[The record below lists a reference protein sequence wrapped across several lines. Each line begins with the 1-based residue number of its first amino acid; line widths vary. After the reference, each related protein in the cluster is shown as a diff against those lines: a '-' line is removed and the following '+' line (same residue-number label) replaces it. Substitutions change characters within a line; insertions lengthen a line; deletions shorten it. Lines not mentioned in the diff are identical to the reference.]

1 MGIEWFRDLSII
13 IMGFVTVVVLIFIA
27 VLVYRL
33 YRTIK
38 PILSRIE
45 ATSKIAH
52 DTVIKIQENIEMA
65 SNFAHDTV
73 ATMQENIEMGSNF
86 AHDTVAT
93 MQENIEMASKFCCD
107 TVTTI
112 QEAVQPLLPILGVI
126 QGIRVGF
133 EGLGN
138 IFKQESNKGGNC
150 NE

>member
-13 IMGFVTVVVLIFIA
+13 VMGFVTVVVLIFIA

-33 YRTIK
+33 YRTLK
-38 PILSRIE
+38 SILSRVE

-65 SNFAHDTV
+65 
-73 ATMQENIEMGSNF
+73 SNF

-138 IFKQESNKGGNC
+138 IFKKESNKGGNC

>member
-13 IMGFVTVVVLIFIA
+13 VMGFVTAVVLIFIA

-38 PILSRIE
+38 SILLRVE

-52 DTVIKIQENIEMA
+52 DTVATVQENIEMA

-73 ATMQENIEMGSNF
+73 AT
-86 AHDTVAT
+86 V
-93 MQENIEMASKFCCD
+93 QENIEMASNFAHT
-107 TVTTI
+107 TVATM
-112 QEAVQPLLPILGVI
+112 QEALKPLLPILAVI
-126 QGIRVGF
+126 QSIRVGYD
-133 EGLGN
+133 G
-138 IFKQESNKGGNC
+138 ISSMFKQESNKGGNN

>member
-1 MGIEWFRDLSII
+1 MGIEWVRDLSII
-13 IMGFVTVVVLIFIA
+13 VTGFVTVVVLIFIA

-38 PILSRIE
+38 SILSRVE

-73 ATMQENIEMGSNF
+73 ATM
-86 AHDTVAT
+86 H
-93 MQENIEMASKFCCD
+93 ENIEMASKFCCD

-112 QEAVQPLLPILGVI
+112 QEAVKPLLPILAVI
-126 QGIRVGF
+126 QGVREGYVGIS
-133 EGLGN
+133 N
-138 IFKQESNKGGNC
+138 IFKKESNKGGNC

>member
-1 MGIEWFRDLSII
+1 MGIEWVRDLSII

-38 PILSRIE
+38 PILSRVE

-52 DTVIKIQENIEMA
+52 DTVIKI
-65 SNFAHDTV
+65 
-73 ATMQENIEMGSNF
+73 QENIEMGSNF

-138 IFKQESNKGGNC
+138 IFKKESNKGGNC

>member
-13 IMGFVTVVVLIFIA
+13 IMGFVTVVVFIFIA

-33 YRTIK
+33 YRTLK
-38 PILSRIE
+38 SILSRVE

-65 SNFAHDTV
+65 
-73 ATMQENIEMGSNF
+73 SNF

-138 IFKQESNKGGNC
+138 IFKKESNKGGNC

>member
-1 MGIEWFRDLSII
+1 MGIEWFRDLSIV
-13 IMGFVTVVVLIFIA
+13 IMGFVTVVVFIFIA

-38 PILSRIE
+38 SILSRVE

-52 DTVIKIQENIEMA
+52 DTVIKI
-65 SNFAHDTV
+65 
-73 ATMQENIEMGSNF
+73 QENIEMGSNF

-138 IFKQESNKGGNC
+138 IFKKESNKGGNC